1 MKLNCLRII
10 LTLAL
15 SFGVLLP
22 TSSTAASLE
31 CPNTWQEKL
40 PEMNIQT
47 YKGKINGIPYVLL
60 DNNLEGEENLYKAA
74 PSLMNKIKSYGS
86 NIIAKIRFEVS
97 DSESFAKV
105 RRITVLNIGFGEI
118 DYLRNGIFNG
128 DYIRLSINLEVKD
141 CSPVVLYSN
150 SRQITGLGEAVT
162 SIDSFISLMR
172 NVDSGNRPLNFKEQA
187 LIEPLLVS
195 VSEALSGASKV
206 GVRVPVER
214 IRNDELVFYF
224 GWEVMPIS
232 SGSCLTPGE
241 WGNTKSVVF
250 NSFPCKF
257 GLYGFYSAPLTE
269 RIGPFAYRKSP
280 GSGGLFTEYT
290 FPALVGIFEAKGSP
304 SSNASEA
311 ELKAKQEA
319 EAKAAAELK
328 AKQEAEARAAA
339 EKAAAELKARKEA
352 EAKAAAE
359 LKARQEAEAKAAAE
373 LKAKQEAEAK
383 AAAELKAKQEAE
395 AKAAVVKKTTI
406 TCVKGKLSKKV
417 TAVKPKCPIGYKLKK

>member
-1 MKLNCLRII
+1 MKFTGFRLV

-15 SFGVLLP
+15 FFGALMP
-22 TSSTAASLE
+22 TSTTAASLE

-86 NIIAKIRFEVS
+86 NVIAKIRFEVS

-105 RRITVLNIGFGEI
+105 RKTTFLNIGFGEI

-150 SRQITGLGEAVT
+150 SRQVTGLGEAVT
-162 SIDSFISLMR
+162 DIDSYISLMR
-172 NVDSGNRPLNFKEQA
+172 NGDSGNRPLNFKEQA
-187 LIEPLLVS
+187 LIKPLLKS
-195 VSEALSGASKV
+195 VSEDLSGASKV
-206 GVRVPVER
+206 GARVPVAR
-214 IRNDELVFYF
+214 ISNDEQVFYF
-224 GWEVMPIS
+224 GWQVMPIS

-241 WGNTKSVVF
+241 WASTKSVVF

-257 GLYGFYSAPLTE
+257 GLYGVHSALLTE

-280 GSGGLFTEYT
+280 ASGGLFTEYT
-290 FPALVGIFEAKGSP
+290 FPVLVGIFEAKGSS
-304 SSNASEA
+304 SSNVSEA

-319 EAKAAAELK
+319 EAKVTAT
-328 AKQEAEARAAA
+328 
-339 EKAAAELKARKEA
+339 
-352 EAKAAAE
+352 
-359 LKARQEAEAKAAAE
+359 
-373 LKAKQEAEAK
+373 
-383 AAAELKAKQEAE
+383 
-395 AKAAVVKKTTI
+395 KKTTI
-406 TCVKGKLSKKV
+406 TCVKGKLTKKV
-417 TAVKPKCPIGYKLKK
+417 TAVKPKCPAGYKKK